1 MSLTLREMQK
11 FLSASRRGN
20 GTVIDDAINPY
31 RTDIARL
38 ANFVAGHKR
47 FRRVVLNNGVIKN
60 TCNCNECAT
69 AGRAANPQSLIDS
82 LTRRYGPDADLV
94 DVLADLER
102 EAAEKQPQQEE
113 QQQGQ
118 PQQKEQQQQGQP
130 QQGGQGSDS
139 EQDTPEGLNGPGEPG
154 KQSEP
159 RQGESR
165 AQSTGSAP
173 AQPQQSHPQQVLQQ
187 AKEVFRQALR
197 AAQQNP
203 NSAEAAK
210 NLKQAKKLLRAT
222 RKQVTAPPVP
232 GKTGPSLSARKHLTT
247 SHGRLQ
253 RVPQKLRR
261 QMAELIDRLVLQA
274 GTSGSQL
281 GPIPVLSARKLV
293 NRMLVQRPLQNA
305 LKEDSVSGRPVT
317 LFLPDISP
325 SCEQQ
330 AQIACDLANAAGYA
344 GISGSDVLVFPHCN
358 GEVAP
363 DENYFPWLNGKP
375 VTNNVKEI
383 PQLYHDVCI
392 GQSRFKVRVVVF
404 LGDHDAIEHY
414 KQIAALKAVL
424 RIVWLHN
431 YQSSSGRRNA
441 ALEESSSFLNPDWS
455 PELMKKLSMVSGC
468 TTTASMLHGFGLAV
482 K

>member
-1 MSLTLREMQK
+1 MMSLTLREMQK

-20 GTVIDDAINPY
+20 GTVIDDGIHPH
-31 RTDIARL
+31 RSVVARL

-60 TCNCNECAT
+60 TCGCNECAA
-69 AGRAANPQSLIDS
+69 AGRSANPQSLIDS
-82 LTRRYGPDADLV
+82 LTRRYGPEADLA

-102 EAAEKQPQQEE
+102 EAAEKQPQQ
-113 QQQGQ
+113 GG
-118 PQQKEQQQQGQP
+118 QGQP

-139 EQDTPEGLNGPGEPG
+139 EQDTPPGLNGPGEPSP
-154 KQSEP
+154 QSEP
-159 RQGESR
+159 QQGESR
-165 AQSTGSAP
+165 AQPTGSAP
-173 AQPQQSHPQQVLQQ
+173 AQPQQPHPQQVLQR
-187 AKEVFRQALR
+187 AKEIFREAVR

-210 NLKQAKKLLRAT
+210 NLKQAKKLLRET
-222 RKQVTAPPVP
+222 RKQVTAKPVP
-232 GKTGPSLSARKHLTT
+232 GKAGPSLSARKHLTT
-247 SHGRLQ
+247 SHGRLR
-253 RVPQKLRR
+253 RVPQKLRS
-261 QMAELIDRLVLQA
+261 QTAELINRLVLQA

-293 NRMLVQRPLQNA
+293 NRMLVRRPLQNA

-325 SCEQQ
+325 SCAQQ

-358 GEVAP
+358 GEVAS

-375 VTNNVKEI
+375 VTDDVKEI

-414 KQIAALKAVL
+414 KQIAALKTVL

-431 YQSSSGRRNA
+431 YQSSSGRKNA
-441 ALEESSSFLNPDWS
+441 ALEESSSFLNPEWS

-468 TTTASMLHGFGLAV
+468 TTTESMLRGFGLAV